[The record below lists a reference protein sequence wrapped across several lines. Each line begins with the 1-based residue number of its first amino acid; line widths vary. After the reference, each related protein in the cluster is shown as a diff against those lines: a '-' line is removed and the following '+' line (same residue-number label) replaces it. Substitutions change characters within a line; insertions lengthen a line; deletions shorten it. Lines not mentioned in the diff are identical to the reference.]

1 MPDIVRIGGTDLVR
15 TREANGEFTY
25 RPVDAQTGAVVDAAT
40 FEARKKAQ
48 RQAQLANDPRANER
62 AANEWAAQTRAAC
75 SENAGARQNNFL
87 GHA

>member
-48 RQAQLANDPRANER
+48 RQAQLATLSSRIAPVKWQRQCVAPRR
-62 AANEWAAQTRAAC
+62 R
-75 SENAGARQNNFL
+75 L
-87 GHA
+87 